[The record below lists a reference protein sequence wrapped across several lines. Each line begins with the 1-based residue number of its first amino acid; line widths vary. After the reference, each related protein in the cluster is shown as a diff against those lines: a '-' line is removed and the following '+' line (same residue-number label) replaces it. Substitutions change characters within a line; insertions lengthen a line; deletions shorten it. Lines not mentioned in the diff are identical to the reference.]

1 MERLRQKSKHIT
13 AYMHHLLLETAKAT
27 HSTPFMIITSGE
39 AEERGAQ
46 ISIRLEPGL
55 LDVVLHHLDR
65 SGVVVDERKP
75 DVIRVAPAPL
85 YNSYLDVWKFVQIF
99 LEACESATG
108 ARSSNINGAASTKA
122 SATEDADQV
131 ESDGRGMKTYGPNA
145 K

>member
-1 MERLRQKSKHIT
+1 MDWLRHKSKHIT
-13 AYMHHLLLETAKAT
+13 AYLHNLLLETAKAK

-99 LEACESATG
+99 LEACEIATG
-108 ARSSNINGAASTKA
+108 ARSSNVNGAVSEARAAK
-122 SATEDADQV
+122 DAAQI
-131 ESDGRGMKTYGPNA
+131 EGDGRGTKAYGPNA

>member
-1 MERLRQKSKHIT
+1 MERVRHKSKHIT
-13 AYMHHLLLETAKAT
+13 AYLHNLLLETAKAK
-27 HSTPFMIITSGE
+27 HSTPFMIITSAE

-65 SGVVVDERKP
+65 NGVVVDERKP

-85 YNSYLDVWKFVQIF
+85 YNSYLDVWKFVQVF

-108 ARSSNINGAASTKA
+108 VRSSNINGAASKG
-122 SATEDADQV
+122 SAAEDAAQV
-131 ESDGRGMKTYGPNA
+131 KGDGRGTNAYGPNA